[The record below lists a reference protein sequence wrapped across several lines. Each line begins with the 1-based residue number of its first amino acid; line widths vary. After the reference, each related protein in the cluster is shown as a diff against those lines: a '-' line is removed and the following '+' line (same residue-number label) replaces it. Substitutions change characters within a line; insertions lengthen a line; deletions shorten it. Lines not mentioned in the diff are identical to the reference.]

1 MDAGTVLT
9 NFLSILAQGLLI
21 IAIPIVVA
29 ALFQWVRQRSAEIKQ
44 NLSKEQL
51 STIEKGIQIAVKAAE
66 QAGLSGQLAGGAEKK
81 QYAIDAVQ
89 RYLDRTGVSIDV
101 EEIATLIEAEVNSQF
116 SSYAPPVDTPKT
128 RSALVDKAVEAA
140 VLAAEQSGAK
150 QLAVEA
156 GANLAMAKK
165 DYAVDLANKYLTEH
179 GLRVD
184 PSLIDGLIEAQI
196 MRLKLKVLESKSG
209 PKK

>member
-1 MDAGTVLT
+1 MDAGNVLT
-9 NFLSILAQGLLI
+9 DFLTILAQSLLI
-21 IAIPIVVA
+21 IAIPVVVA

-44 NLSKEQL
+44 KLTQEQL
-51 STIEKGIQIAVKAAE
+51 SMIQRGIQLAVKAAE

-89 RYLDRTGVSIDV
+89 RYLDRAGVSIDV
-101 EEIATLIEAEVNSQF
+101 EEIATLIEAEVNAQF
-116 SSYAPPVDTPKT
+116 SSYAPPVDTPET
-128 RSALVDKAVEAA
+128 RSALVDKAIEAA

-156 GANLAMAKK
+156 GTNLAMAKK
-165 DYAVDLANKYLTEH
+165 DYAVDLASKYLTEH
-179 GLRVD
+179 GIKVD

-209 PKK
+209 AKK